1 MKKSLKVLLLSGV
14 TLLMVACMDPQE
26 EPTTEVSS
34 AETTELVEESVE
46 SVESVEEE
54 ESLAEDANSESS
66 DAESEV
72 ASEDNSESS
81 DSNEATSDEVG
92 DDQSAASDDV
102 ESTESEVADDEES
115 TESDEADVSDE
126 AVEDATV
133 EIAPVVVEM
142 INQDGDSMGTAT
154 FEEAANGVI
163 LSLELEGLEEG
174 EYGFHIHEY
183 GKATAPTFMDALGHF
198 NPTGTSHG
206 IHAEGGP
213 HIGDFPNLIV
223 GKDGKVNIV
232 LVVSNVS
239 LDPEAPYT
247 LRTEN
252 GTSLIIHEGA
262 DDYET
267 QPIGTA
273 GYGMIGGVIF
283 APMSEEAPA
292 TDDETSEVSDEESS
306 NAESESEAATDSESS
321 ETDNTDTE
329 SSNTSSVDEATE
341 SESNSEE

>member
-34 AETTELVEESVE
+34 SETTELVEESVE

-81 DSNEATSDEVG
+81 DSNEATSDEVA

>member
-34 AETTELVEESVE
+34 VETTELVEESEE

-54 ESLAEDANSESS
+54 VSEAEEESLAEDASSESS
-66 DAESEV
+66 DEESEV
-72 ASEDNSESS
+72 ASEDSSESS
-81 DSNEATSDEVG
+81 ESDEATSEEMA

-102 ESTESEVADDEES
+102 ESTESEAADDADS

-126 AVEDATV
+126 VVEDEVV
-133 EIAPVVVEM
+133 EIEPVVVDM
-142 INQDGDSMGTAT
+142 INKDGDSMGTAT

-163 LSLELEGLEEG
+163 LTLELEGLEEG

-262 DDYET
+262 DDMKLNQLEQLVT
-267 QPIGTA
+267 
-273 GYGMIGGVIF
+273 V
-283 APMSEEAPA
+283 
-292 TDDETSEVSDEESS
+292 
-306 NAESESEAATDSESS
+306 
-321 ETDNTDTE
+321 
-329 SSNTSSVDEATE
+329 
-341 SESNSEE
+341 

>member
-26 EPTTEVSS
+26 EPTTQVSS
-34 AETTELVEESVE
+34 VETTQVVDESI
-46 SVESVEEE
+46 SESVEEDVSE
-54 ESLAEDANSESS
+54 VEDESLAEDASSESENE
-66 DAESEV
+66 ESEV
-72 ASEDNSESS
+72 ASDDSSESS
-81 DSNEATSDEVG
+81 ESDEATSEETADE
-92 DDQSAASDDV
+92 SD
-102 ESTESEVADDEES
+102 S
-115 TESDEADVSDE
+115 TESDEADASDE
-126 AVEDATV
+126 MAEDAAT
-133 EIAPVVVEM
+133 EIEPVVVDM
-142 INQDGDSMGTAT
+142 INKDGDSMGTAT

-163 LSLELEGLEEG
+163 LTLELEGLEEG

-198 NPTGTSHG
+198 NPTGASHG

-213 HIGDFPNLIV
+213 HIGDFPNLMV

-283 APMSEEAPA
+283 APMSDEVPV
-292 TDDETSEVSDEESS
+292 TDDETSDVSTEDTSDEESS
-306 NAESESEAATDSESS
+306 DAESSDEASTDASSTEEESS
-321 ETDNTDTE
+321 EAE
-329 SSNTSSVDEATE
+329 SSSTSSDVEGTE